1 MQWGSS
7 SSIGVPSCFCGGYTE
22 CFAIPKVLPET
33 LLMITESDHAFTPT
47 SASLTRRDWLRVG
60 GFGMGGLALPSLVE
74 SASSAPDPL
83 PTDTANA
90 FGKAKSV
97 IVIFLSGGPPQHET
111 WDPKPEAAAEIRGG
125 FGAIPTQTPGISVG
139 ELMPLTAQLTD
150 KIAVLRAMVTND
162 HSHSTSGYQMMTGT
176 PHIPLNVENAI
187 SKAPNLA
194 PHWGSILRYL
204 KQHDRSS
211 FPAAVTLP
219 NRIANTGEIVWPGQH
234 SGVLGPKYDPWLLTC
249 DPSKPNFT
257 VPDLAFPPEL
267 PFFRFEKRL
276 SLLAEMDRCRDQLSD
291 APGVVN
297 FNRHKV
303 QALDLLGGEPARK
316 AFDLSLESEETRNR
330 YGRTRWAQSILL
342 ARRLVEAGVSFVQV
356 NWPTVEGEPN
366 GGGWDTHDRHNDML
380 KRFLMPWMDRAYSA
394 LLTDLFERGL
404 LDETLVVWAGEF
416 GHTPKFNPNGGRDHW
431 GHCFSIALSGGGVRG
446 GVVHGKSDA
455 HAAFPVSGAVEPRDL
470 MATIFHCLG
479 YSPNSE
485 LIDTEGRP
493 VPISR
498 GRVITEIL

>member
-1 MQWGSS
+1 MFSK
-7 SSIGVPSCFCGGYTE
+7 
-22 CFAIPKVLPET
+22 FAHDFAGT
-33 LLMITESDHAFTPT
+33 NA
-47 SASLTRRDWLRVG
+47 ALTRRDWLRVG
-60 GFGMGGLALPSLVE
+60 GIGCGGFTIPSLVPAV
-74 SASSAPDPL
+74 STGADIPL
-83 PTDTANA
+83 ADAGGA
-90 FGKAKSV
+90 FGKARSV

-111 WDPKPEAAAEIRGG
+111 WDPKPEAPAEVRGG
-125 FGAIPTQTPGISVG
+125 FGAIATKTPGLSIG

-162 HSHSTSGYQMMTGT
+162 NSHSTSGYQMMTGT
-176 PHIPLNVENAI
+176 PHIPLNVENTV

-194 PHWGSILRYL
+194 PHWGSILRYV
-204 KQHDRSS
+204 KQHDRSP

-234 SGVLGPKYDPWLLTC
+234 GGVLGSKYDPWLLTC
-249 DPSKPNFT
+249 DPSQPNFK
-257 VPDLAFPPEL
+257 VPDLAFPAEL
-267 PFFRFEKRL
+267 PSVRFEKRL
-276 SLLAEMDRCRDQLSD
+276 SLLDQIDRGRQQLSD
-291 APGVVN
+291 ASSVVS
-297 FNRHKV
+297 FNRHKQ
-303 QALDLLGGEPARK
+303 QALNLLGGEPARK

-342 ARRLVEAGVSFVQV
+342 ARRLVEAGVSLVQV

-394 LLTDLFERGL
+394 LLTDLSDRGL

-446 GVVHGKSDA
+446 GVVYGKSDA
-455 HAAFPVSGAVEPRDL
+455 QAAFPISGAVEPRDL

-479 YSPNSE
+479 HAPNSE

-493 VPISR
+493 IPISR